1 MSNMFYI
8 FNQKNRKFGIYLK
21 KEKNR
26 LKFYKFRI
34 WRLPKKTYKTRRNYT
49 NIKKS
54 IVNEYNLM
62 LKYT

>member
-34 WRLPKKTYKTRRNYT
+34 
-49 NIKKS
+49 
-54 IVNEYNLM
+54 
-62 LKYT
+62 